1 MPTADSTKNIVYEG
15 PGPGAELMGASQA
28 NFIILEPG
36 ADKEVAVLLNDP
48 AAAALAEQLGAEATP
63 EWREAATRATGEAM
77 IRSRLASGE
86 HLDSLIMVS
95 VSTFEQQPELVA
107 AVRAGLAAS

>member
-1 MPTADSTKNIVYEG
+1 
-15 PGPGAELMGASQA
+15 MGASQA

-48 AAAALAEQLGAEATP
+48 AAAFLAQQLGAEPTA
-63 EWREAATRATGEAM
+63 EWREAATRATGEAV

-95 VSTFEQQPELVA
+95 AATFQQQPDLLA
-107 AVRAGLAAS
+107 AVRMGLAAG